1 MASIQTLDGNF
12 RGRRKENLNDEFQ
25 SQNHPK
31 EDVAIHPQVKYLH
44 AHTHIEEEEVSH
56 QTNTKKCPG
65 VLAPSQIYGG
75 RIIFLRCQKV
85 FNSTKSVK
93 HLLIQES
100 KGNLVIIVNKGS
112 RL

>member
-12 RGRRKENLNDEFQ
+12 RGRRKKNINNEFQ
-25 SQNHPK
+25 CQNHPK
-31 EDVAIHPQVKYLH
+31 EDVATSSSKIFARTY
-44 AHTHIEEEEVSH
+44 THRGGGDTH